1 MRWRIP
7 AKTFIV
13 GEYVALQGGPALILT
28 TEPSFELSILEED
41 TPSVIHKD
49 SPAGHLL
56 KKESLHERLSWHDP
70 YNGLGGFGASSAQ
83 FLGAYYAQAF
93 LKDKPVD
100 REALLKAYF
109 DCSWSG
115 EGLRPSGYDVLAQH
129 MQGCVYLHREQNEYI
144 SFAWPF
150 VEVSFVLIHTGHKL
164 QTHEHLK
171 QVVLRAPMARLTSLV
186 GMAKEAFITA
196 DAQKLIDAVNG
207 YHAHLHQ
214 LHWVAPHTVSLIEQL
229 RQDPDVLAVKGC
241 GAMGADVLLILV
253 PTDKREPIKN
263 RFLEQGYVTYS

>member
-28 TEPSFELSILEED
+28 TDPCFELGLLEED
-41 TPSVIHKD
+41 TPSVIHED
-49 SPAGHLL
+49 SPAGQLI
-56 KKESLHERLSWHDP
+56 KKEGLHERLSWHDP
-70 YNGLGGFGASSAQ
+70 YHGLGGFGASSAQ

-93 LKDKPVD
+93 LKDKSVD
-100 REALLKAYF
+100 RDALLNAYF

-129 MQGCVYLHREQNEYI
+129 MQGCVYLHREQNEYV

-150 VEVSFVLIHTGHKL
+150 LDVSFILIHTGHKL
-164 QTHEHLK
+164 QTHQHLK
-171 QVVLRAPMARLTSLV
+171 QLILPDTMERLTSLV

-196 DAQKLIDAVNG
+196 DAEQLIDAVNG
-207 YHAHLHQ
+207 YHTHLHQ
-214 LHWVAPHTVSLIEQL
+214 LQWVAPHTVSRIEQL

-241 GAMGADVLLILV
+241 GAMGADVLLVLV
-253 PTDKREPIKN
+253 PTDKRDSLRK
-263 RFLEQGYVTYS
+263 RL